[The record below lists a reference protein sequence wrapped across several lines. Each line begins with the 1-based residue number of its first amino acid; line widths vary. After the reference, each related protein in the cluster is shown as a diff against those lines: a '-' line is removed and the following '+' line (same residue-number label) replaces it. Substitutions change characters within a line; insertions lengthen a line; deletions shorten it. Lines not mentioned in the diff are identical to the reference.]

1 METYL
6 IQSGL
11 ALTSFYLIYWLLI
24 RHRQNFGLNRFYILL
39 SIIFAGI
46 LPLLEIP
53 FDWTH
58 QPQLGQALE
67 PIIIS
72 GIGNET
78 FSMTTNSSYSIFS
91 IVYII
96 GLMVF
101 TFRTITG
108 LATLSFYYWRY
119 PRVKHHDFTAVIL
132 PGQKAPFT
140 FFNLLFICQADLNK
154 GQINELIVHEKVHRD
169 HYHSVDLIL
178 MEVFASIH
186 WFNPIIWLFKK
197 DLKSE
202 HEFMADEQV
211 IDQGFDKSR
220 YQSLLLKTN
229 EGMALYLANNFN
241 YSILKKRLAMMTK
254 QKSNRKS
261 MNYLTVFP
269 VMLLTA
275 SILFFNF
282 QINGQNTTI
291 PDVFPEYKT
300 GNKDMYVLFQ
310 KNIKYPIEARK
321 SHTEGTV
328 YVSFTV
334 SDEGTIQEISA
345 SKAKYNLMEEIVVV
359 AYKDG
364 KDKVGEQDLS
374 ILEEECERLAKLLG
388 DFNPGTKDGKA
399 ISTKLTIPVTFKLSP
414 SK

>member
-24 RHRQNFGLNRFYILL
+24 RHRQNFELNRIYILL
-39 SIIFAGI
+39 SIIFAGL

-53 FDWTH
+53 FDLTH
-58 QPQLGQALE
+58 QQQLGQTLE

-72 GIGNET
+72 GMENQP
-78 FSMTTNSSYSIFS
+78 FSMTSNSSYSIFS

-96 GLMVF
+96 GLLVF

-132 PGQKAPFT
+132 PGKKAPFT
-140 FFNLLFICQADLNK
+140 FFNLLFICQTDLNK
-154 GQINELIVHEKVHRD
+154 EQINELIVHEKVHRD
-169 HYHSVDLIL
+169 HYHSIDLIL
-178 MEVFASIH
+178 MEVFTSIQ
-186 WFNPIIWLFKK
+186 WFNPFIWLFKK

-211 IDQGFDKSR
+211 INQGFDKSR
-220 YQSLLLKTN
+220 YQSLLLNSN

-241 YSILKKRLAMMTK
+241 YSILKKRLVMMTK

-261 MNYLTVFP
+261 MNYITVFP
-269 VMLLTA
+269 VMLLSAT
-275 SILFFNF
+275 ILFFNF
-282 QINGQNTTI
+282 QINGQNAAI
-291 PDVFPEYKT
+291 PDVLPEYKT
-300 GNKDMYVLFQ
+300 GNKDMYVIFQ

-321 SHTEGTV
+321 SDTEGTI
-328 YVSFTV
+328 YISFTV
-334 SDEGTIQEISA
+334 SDKGTVQDISA
-345 SKAKYNLMEEIVVV
+345 SKEKYNLLEEIVVV

-364 KDKVGEQDLS
+364 MDKVGEQDFS
-374 ILEEECERLAKLLG
+374 ILEEECERVAELLG
-388 DFNPGTKDGKA
+388 DFNPGTKDGKV
-399 ISTKLTIPVTFKLSP
+399 ISTKLTIPVTFKLD
-414 SK
+414 